1 MVALRAPVAGFATGH
16 RFSTLTNFFGSC
28 INAVLFGQVAEL
40 LTNRDS
46 VFNRYAAIVAR
57 GVGRGMLHRKLLRM
71 VVGDDRYRQEMEAV
85 DRNMRVLQ
93 LPNDVQ
99 VGSGRRDPA

>member
-46 VFNRYAAIVAR
+46 VFNRYAVMAGGGDVALQ
-57 GVGRGMLHRKLLRM
+57 GDTHG
-71 VVGDDRYRQEMEAV
+71 GDDRYRQEMEAV

-99 VGSGRRDPA
+99 VGT